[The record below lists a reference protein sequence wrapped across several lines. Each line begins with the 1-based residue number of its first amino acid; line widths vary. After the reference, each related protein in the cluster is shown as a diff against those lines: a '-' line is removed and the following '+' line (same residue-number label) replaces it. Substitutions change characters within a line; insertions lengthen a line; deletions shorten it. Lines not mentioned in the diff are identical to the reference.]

1 MRMIVGEML
10 DCLFTQSMADI
21 SYILDIYNENKIDN
35 LGTENEQIAI
45 PRTSHSLAQLVD
57 TLGNYPKSSNTFL
70 SQKDVRKKLFDDTY
84 DCIFSHNS
92 DIDQESEDHCASSP
106 SLSST
111 AATGTENI
119 DIPQF
124 IPLLPDHSLT
134 RAIGNYI

>member
-1 MRMIVGEML
+1 
-10 DCLFTQSMADI
+10 MADI

-57 TLGNYPKSSNTFL
+57 TLTLKSSNTFL
-70 SQKDVRKKLFDDTY
+70 SQKDVRKKLFDDT
-84 DCIFSHNS
+84 DGCIFSHNS

-111 AATGTENI
+111 AAIGTENI

-134 RAIGNYI
+134 RAIGIYI